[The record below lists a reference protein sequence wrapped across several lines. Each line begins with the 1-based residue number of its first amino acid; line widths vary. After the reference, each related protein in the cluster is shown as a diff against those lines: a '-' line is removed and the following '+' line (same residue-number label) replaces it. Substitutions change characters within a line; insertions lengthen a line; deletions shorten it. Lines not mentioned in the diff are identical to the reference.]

1 MINILVILIFVGVVR
16 SITNKDK
23 VRIYKELREDRESFK
38 EVISCL
44 EK

>member
-1 MINILVILIFVGVVR
+1 MINILAILIFVGVVR

-23 VRIYKELREDRESFK
+23 ARIYKELKEDREKFE
-38 EVISCL
+38 EVVSCL

>member
-16 SITNKDK
+16 SITNEDK
-23 VRIYKELREDRESFK
+23 VRIYKELKEDRENFK
-38 EVISCL
+38 EVFLCQ